1 VKILYHHRTRGQHVE
16 GVHIRGIVN
25 ALRELGHDVSVM
37 SFPGADPEHEHGK
50 PVAAAGAAS
59 VAAATGAP
67 GAAVPRAATPVAP
80 GGATR
85 RLASMVSKLP
95 GVVFEMFE
103 LLYNVVTY
111 VRMARAWRAAPP
123 RLVYERYSLFLFTT
137 VWMARRRGI
146 PIVLEI
152 NDSALV
158 ERVRPLKMKG
168 LAQRVERWC
177 FRKATGLVFI
187 STYFRDRA
195 VEAYGDIAPSVIS
208 PNAVDLPAFDP
219 SKFDRDALR
228 AARGLTGRTVC
239 GHIGVF
245 AHWHGV
251 DGFVEAIANRLD
263 QAPGLALVFVGDGKT
278 LPAVRELVAA
288 RGLSDR
294 VLLPGRVP
302 HDEVASWIACMDY
315 AVLPNSNHYGS
326 PMKLFELM
334 GMGVA
339 VVAPDY
345 APVAEVIA
353 DGRTGW
359 LFPRGDAA
367 ACVERVLA
375 LASEADEQRRVGA
388 AARDYIAS
396 ERQWRNNA
404 EQLLTLVPAGATA

>member
-1 VKILYHHRTRGQHVE
+1 VNILYHHRTRGRHVE

-37 SFPGADPEHEHGK
+37 SFPGADPEHEHAA
-50 PVAAAGAAS
+50 PVGARSRAI
-59 VAAATGAP
+59 
-67 GAAVPRAATPVAP
+67 GAAVSPNAP
-80 GGATR
+80 S
-85 RLASMVSKLP
+85 RLAALVTKLP
-95 GVVFEMFE
+95 GVVFELFE
-103 LLYNVVTY
+103 LLYNAVTF
-111 VRMARAWRAAPP
+111 VRMTRAWRKAPP
-123 RLVYERYSLFLFTT
+123 RLIYERYSLFLFAT

-158 ERVRPLKMKG
+158 QRVRPLTMRG
-168 LAQRVERWC
+168 LARRVERWC
-177 FRKATGLVFI
+177 FRRATGLVFI
-187 STYFRDRA
+187 STYFRDKA

-208 PNAVDLPAFDP
+208 PNAVDLSSFDP
-219 SKFDRDALR
+219 SRFDRDALR
-228 AARGLTGRTVC
+228 AARGLTGLTVC

-245 AHWHGV
+245 AQWHGV
-251 DGFVEAIANRLD
+251 DAFVEAIANRLE

-288 RGLSDR
+288 RGLSER

-302 HDEVASWIACMDY
+302 HDEIASWIACMDY

-359 LFPRGDAA
+359 LFPRGDAT

-375 LASEADEQRRVGA
+375 LASQADERRHVGL

-404 EQLLTLVPAGATA
+404 EQLLTLVPAGAAA